1 TNATGYPTRFLATH
15 EHRPHCRPRDRADL
29 HSICELGT
37 GNGNSCCCHRL
48 RIVRCSGWRLW
59 HRGLIA
65 DGSHDLN
72 GDFRCTALEAQPGHC
87 LWRKRESTSYRSA
100 LLRVDLDKIPRRPF
114 VSLASGPC
122 VRVSDA
128 HLAQGRGNHGQR
140 TSGGTAA
147 LQGCHRAD
155 QGRATI
161 SHPRH
166 AVVLGRMT
174 KGVPLALTHNLKLN
188 HVLHERALLVAV

>member
-1 TNATGYPTRFLATH
+1 MVVHSFLRWLARLSWQSPAERQCTLTWDTLGDFQSAPHGSVSLCLRSRSTISVKGDYCSPSRRRLTGCSTISPPSGRTTGSSFWPRLRRSSPRRRSSLARTTNATGYPTRFLATH

-48 RIVRCSGWRLW
+48 RIVRCPGWRLW

-87 LWRKRESTSYRSA
+87 LWR
-100 LLRVDLDKIPRRPF
+100 
-114 VSLASGPC
+114 
-122 VRVSDA
+122 
-128 HLAQGRGNHGQR
+128 
-140 TSGGTAA
+140 
-147 LQGCHRAD
+147 
-155 QGRATI
+155 
-161 SHPRH
+161 
-166 AVVLGRMT
+166 
-174 KGVPLALTHNLKLN
+174 
-188 HVLHERALLVAV
+188 